1 MLIIVAIIAVLGL
14 AVTAVLYPL
23 FRIPANEIASEQEDV
38 QVQDL
43 LVQQDNTYQ
52 AIRDLEFDLKMGKLS
67 EEDFET
73 FSVRL
78 KGQAGNILRQ
88 LSLLGV
94 SRASSTTGLED
105 TLEDRIRTR
114 RKGKKPHSKPSV
126 QRFCTSCGKRLP
138 SGARFCPNCG
148 ESVEEI
154 TNP

>member
-1 MLIIVAIIAVLGL
+1 MLIIAIIAVLGL

-23 FRIPANEIASEQEDV
+23 FRVPVNEIASEQEDV

-73 FSVRL
+73 FSMRL
-78 KGQAGNILRQ
+78 KEQAGNILRQ
-88 LSLLGV
+88 LSVHGV
-94 SRASSTTGLED
+94 GRASSATGLED
-105 TLEDRIRTR
+105 TLEETIRTR
-114 RKGKKPHSKPSV
+114 RKGKKPHSKTPV
-126 QRFCTSCGKRLP
+126 QRFCTSCGERLP

-148 ESVEEI
+148 GSVEEI